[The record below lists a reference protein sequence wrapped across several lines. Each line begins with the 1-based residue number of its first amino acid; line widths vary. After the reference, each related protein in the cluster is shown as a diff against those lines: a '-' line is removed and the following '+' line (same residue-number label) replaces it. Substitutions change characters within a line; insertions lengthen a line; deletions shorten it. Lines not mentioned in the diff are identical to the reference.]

1 MGSVEVVGIMSSTVG
16 GDTDEVSVVPEC
28 SVDAVGTNIVCRD
41 DGVRASLELDVI
53 AWSVL
58 QSSVN
63 CALASLT
70 PLLWWGV
77 LFVNAPMAESVL
89 RQ

>member
-1 MGSVEVVGIMSSTVG
+1 MGSVEVVGTMSSPVG
-16 GDTDEVSVVPEC
+16 GETNEVSVVTER

-41 DGVRASLELDVI
+41 DGVRAPLELDVI
-53 AWSVL
+53 HWSVL

-63 CALASLT
+63 CPWALLT

-77 LFVNAPMAESVL
+77 LSVNVPLAKSVL
-89 RQ
+89 R